1 MTTTRIRQKTQSRF
15 HQLITEDWSGEL
27 FLDCLFPAK
36 GARRQPL
43 ALCLLFR
50 AYCTRAHFSAEAV
63 PQRVDIQSQSN
74 VNRKVQKSSMTSW
87 PFAVRQSE
95 TILAQSFEAQAAQFD
110 AWRLKT
116 AGPHGERSCFNVENI
131 FLCVILLLRLLL
143 LVS

>member
-1 MTTTRIRQKTQSRF
+1 M
-15 HQLITEDWSGEL
+15 TEDWSGEL
-27 FLDCLFPAK
+27 FSDCLFPAK

-63 PQRVDIQSQSN
+63 PQRVDIQSHSN
-74 VNRKVQKSSMTSW
+74 VNCKSADIVNDIMAAS
-87 PFAVRQSE
+87 FAVRQSE
-95 TILAQSFEAQAAQFD
+95 TILAQSCEAQAAQFD

-131 FLCVILLLRLLL
+131 LLCFILLLRLLL
-143 LVS
+143 LVR